1 MHPHSAIIRLP
12 WSVQQRLDAAAGAF
26 LNPQN
31 GRLIDFARPP
41 GEPALLPPDSVSWRI
56 FKNPIALFI
65 GGIAAVILELAEPA
79 VRTGVWEHS
88 SFRKD
93 PVGRLRRTGLAAM
106 VSVYGARSIAEPTIA
121 RIVRMHAKVTGK
133 TPAGAPYC
141 ANDPRLLTWVQA
153 TAAFGIAEAY
163 SRYADPLSRAE
174 FDALY
179 REGAPASRLYGALDA
194 PLSDGERRI
203 LFDSMRGRLE
213 PSPIVFQFLEI
224 MREAAIFPRG
234 LRPMQATLVR
244 AGVDLIPD
252 WIREC
257 LGLAEF
263 HGLRPHERWLV
274 KLAGAASDRIVLA
287 QSPAAQA
294 SLRLGLP
301 LTYLYG

>member
-12 WSVQQRLDAAAGAF
+12 QSLQHRLDAAANAF
-26 LNPQN
+26 LNPQK
-31 GRLIDFARPP
+31 GRMIDFARPL
-41 GEPALLPPDSVSWRI
+41 GEAALLPSDSVSWRI

-121 RIVRMHAKVTGK
+121 RIVRLHTKVTGV
-133 TPAGAPYC
+133 TPAGASYC

-153 TAAFGIAEAY
+153 TAAFGIAQAY
-163 SRYADPLSRAE
+163 SRYVDALSGAE
-174 FDALY
+174 LDALY
-179 REGAPASRLYGALDA
+179 REGTPASQLYGALDA
-194 PLSDGERRI
+194 PRSDDERRL

-213 PSPIVFQFLEI
+213 PSPIVFQFLQI
-224 MREAAIFPRG
+224 MREAPIFPRG
-234 LRPMQATLVR
+234 LLRMQGTLVR
-244 AGVDLIPD
+244 AAVDIIPD

-257 LGLAEF
+257 LGLAES
-263 HGLRPHERWLV
+263 HGLRPHERWIV
-274 KLAGAASDRIVLA
+274 RLAGTVSNRIVLA

-301 LTYLYG
+301 VSHLYG